1 MYIQN
6 VTVGR
11 ILKTSRV
18 CLFEV
23 CTVRSVKRDDDE
35 TTSSDWVCVCVCVLV
50 CCLYLCFVLI
60 LAILFR
66 VLLSAVFWYN
76 VP

>member
-11 ILKTSRV
+11 FLKTSRV

-23 CTVRSVKRDDDE
+23 CTIRSVKRDDDE
-35 TTSSDWVCVCVCVLV
+35 TTNSDWVCVCVC
-50 CCLYLCFVLI
+50 
-60 LAILFR
+60 AR
-66 VLLSAVFWYN
+66 VLFVFVFCTDLGYF
-76 VP
+76 V